1 MHLEKDRCSPVTTL
15 AARANAFMIHHANK
29 MVAAAAKLESHDPAA
44 VSAVS
49 RVRTRSEGKKKYPS
63 GKGSNKPRQ
72 WKALGICYNHYYCP
86 SVEAART
93 SSLQLSLVRFGGIH
107 VLCDMQLVALRPF
120 IPNARCRLVFEAFHG
135 LSPGHAGHAKAKSVS
150 PAPGGR

>member
-1 MHLEKDRCSPVTTL
+1 
-15 AARANAFMIHHANK
+15 MIHHANK

-107 VLCDMQLVALRPF
+107 VLSRTAKHFKLQIGERRGGDISGLTQAASGCGHPRSCMAPHGQRRPQLR
-120 IPNARCRLVFEAFHG
+120 
-135 LSPGHAGHAKAKSVS
+135 
-150 PAPGGR
+150 